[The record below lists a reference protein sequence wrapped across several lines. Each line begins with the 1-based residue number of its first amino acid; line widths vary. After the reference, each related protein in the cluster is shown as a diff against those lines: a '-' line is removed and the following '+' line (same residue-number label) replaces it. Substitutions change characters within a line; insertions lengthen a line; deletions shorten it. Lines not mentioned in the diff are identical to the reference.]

1 MTKLKLQSLLPTMGL
16 LLMSMSGMAFAQS
29 EGGSNTNYEG
39 WTPRSQSSCPSI
51 AYQFR
56 GLSTTPV
63 GYVWFM
69 DASGM
74 SKATGTM
81 DLKTGKFS
89 LGVTSL
95 DGNGPTGE
103 VEGVRDPKT
112 GVVTAQL
119 KGPGCSQ
126 LTLLP
131 MPPAFPQPNG

>member
-1 MTKLKLQSLLPTMGL
+1 MTKLKLKSLLTITGL
-16 LLMSMSGMAFAQS
+16 SLMALSGTAFAQG
-29 EGGSNTNYEG
+29 EGSDYGG
-39 WTPRSQSSCPSI
+39 WTPQSQSGCPAI

-56 GLSTTPV
+56 GLSATPT
-63 GYVWFM
+63 GYVWFI

-74 SKATGTM
+74 SKATGTL

-89 LGVTSL
+89 LGLTSL

-119 KGPGCSQ
+119 KGPGCSN

-131 MPPAFPQPNG
+131 MAPAFPQPNG